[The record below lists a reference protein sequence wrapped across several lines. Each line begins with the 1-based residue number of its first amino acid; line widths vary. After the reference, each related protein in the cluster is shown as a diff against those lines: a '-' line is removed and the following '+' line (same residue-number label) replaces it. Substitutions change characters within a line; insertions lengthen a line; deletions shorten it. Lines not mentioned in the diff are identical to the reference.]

1 MAKAVGIIRRLDDL
15 GRIVI
20 PREIRRSLKIEEG
33 EPLEILQVGNKIE
46 VSKQKSNTC
55 AECGS
60 FIEDSYKY
68 CPNCGKEINIKW
80 VERKI

>member
-46 VSKQKSNTC
+46 VSKQKSRTC
-55 AECGS
+55 EECES

-68 CPNCGKEINIKW
+68 CPNCGKEINIK
-80 VERKI
+80 